1 MRRLIFLALLLALAL
16 PMPTTSANLRVASIT
31 DGDTIKLGD
40 GTSVR
45 LLQIDTPELRGN
57 ECYAKEA
64 QVALA
69 NLLNIRGTLRLRTDP
84 KIETKDAY
92 GRLLRYVFKG
102 KVNVNVEMVR
112 IGAAAP
118 YFYKRVQG
126 DYATQL
132 MEAVQYAQANKLGFW
147 SACPGTKLNPN
158 SALTTI
164 KSSPS
169 PTINSNQSNCDPNY
183 EGCIPLYPPDLN

>member
-69 NLLNIRGTLRLRTDP
+69 KLLNARGTLRLQTDP
-84 KIETKDAY
+84 KIETTDSY

-102 KVNVNVEMVR
+102 RTNINQ
-112 IGAAAP
+112 IGRAH
-118 YFYKRVQG
+118 V
-126 DYATQL
+126 
-132 MEAVQYAQANKLGFW
+132 
-147 SACPGTKLNPN
+147 
-158 SALTTI
+158 
-164 KSSPS
+164 
-169 PTINSNQSNCDPNY
+169 
-183 EGCIPLYPPDLN
+183 